1 MLLKYSVS
9 NFRSIG
15 HNIEFS
21 MLPLEDI
28 QDDRFLT
35 EIETV
40 AGTWKV
46 LKRGVLFGPNAS
58 GKTSFMDSIW
68 YAVNYIT
75 KGPQN
80 GFMKKVNQFRGNI
93 PDLEGV
99 TTFQFLIYADKNAL
113 TQIVAESNRLP

>member
-46 LKRGVLFGPNAS
+46 LKRGVLFGPNA
-58 GKTSFMDSIW
+58 
-68 YAVNYIT
+68 
-75 KGPQN
+75 
-80 GFMKKVNQFRGNI
+80 
-93 PDLEGV
+93 
-99 TTFQFLIYADKNAL
+99 
-113 TQIVAESNRLP
+113 